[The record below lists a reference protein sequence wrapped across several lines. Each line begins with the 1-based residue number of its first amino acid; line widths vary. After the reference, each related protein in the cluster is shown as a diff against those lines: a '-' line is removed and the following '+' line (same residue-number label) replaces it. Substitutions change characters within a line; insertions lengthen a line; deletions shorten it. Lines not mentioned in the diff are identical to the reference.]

1 MAANVDVDPLV
12 SRRSVLGLIGKTVGG
27 MATHHEMTTLH
38 FAAPSRY
45 QGPVDLQGAPKG
57 TSVIILGAGMA
68 GLVAAD
74 ELRKAGDAVKVLE
87 YNERAGGH
95 EWTLRGGDEYTALGG
110 AIQRCE
116 LERGLDFDP
125 GPWRIPHHHHGV
137 LDDAH
142 RFGVVLEPF
151 MQVNYNAYLH
161 STQAFGDVPQR
172 FRHVQADFN
181 GHVAELLG
189 KAVNRDGLDA
199 PATRERGDRLI
210 EALRE
215 WSGLDGAARAT
226 QGRRPSLRRGYD
238 VSPGGGPMPA
248 PVPSTPLR
256 FDERVAAVANHVST
270 HFGNRSAEPVSAANV
285 RALR

>member
-27 MATHHEMTTLH
+27 MATYHEMTTLH
-38 FAAPSRY
+38 FAAPSTY

-68 GLVAAD
+68 GLVAAY
-74 ELRKAGDAVKVLE
+74 ELRKAGDAVKALK
-87 YNERAGGH
+87 YNERAGGR

-161 STQAFGDVPQR
+161 
-172 FRHVQADFN
+172 
-181 GHVAELLG
+181 
-189 KAVNRDGLDA
+189 
-199 PATRERGDRLI
+199 
-210 EALRE
+210 
-215 WSGLDGAARAT
+215 
-226 QGRRPSLRRGYD
+226 
-238 VSPGGGPMPA
+238 
-248 PVPSTPLR
+248 
-256 FDERVAAVANHVST
+256 
-270 HFGNRSAEPVSAANV
+270 
-285 RALR
+285 